1 MSFYEVWDARSG
13 NLLGSYGTEA
23 EALALV
29 RDLSAQADAE
39 VLPHLGLV
47 WADDEDEEQGG
58 PVAEGAALVEHAR
71 AVNPRRSP
79 LSA

>member
-1 MSFYEVWDARSG
+1 VWDARSG
-13 NLLGSYGTEA
+13 NLLGSYGAEA

-29 RDLSAQADAE
+29 HDIAAQADAE

-58 PVAEGAALVEHAR
+58 LVAEGAALVER
-71 AVNPRRSP
+71 ALAAAPRRSP